1 VKKAEK
7 KLINGTLTKE
17 EFEGKIMKFHS
28 KCKLINC
35 CHHMFNLSKDNK
47 LADGVVN
54 EKKGRLQYENI
65 ASKSVRARF
74 ANERQSMRKH
84 CKRVHD
90 EKDMPIFVMSTV
102 IGRRN
107 KVEEVINVDG
117 DSDDDSS
124 YSGSDE

>member
-1 VKKAEK
+1 M
-7 KLINGTLTKE
+7 NGTLTKDA
-17 EFEGKIMKFHS
+17 FEGKIMKFHS
-28 KCKLINC
+28 KCKHLNC
-35 CHHMFNLSKDNK
+35 CHHMFHISKDNK

-54 EKKGRLQYENI
+54 EKKGRLQYEDI

-90 EKDMPIFVMSTV
+90 EKEMPIFVMSTV

-107 KVEEVINVDG
+107 KVADVVNVDE
-117 DSDDDSS
+117 DSDEDSM
-124 YSGSDE
+124 YSDSDE